1 MLPAAL
7 QCLKGR
13 GALAG
18 PRKVQL
24 GLCSLCSLSTAA
36 GSEAE
41 SRQQSS
47 AGASTSGYD
56 QYSWVGH
63 SNSRFSI
70 KPSPL
75 SPLFGAHRENKETIK
90 KQEYVQRL
98 LEAHKLLSTQHLRAD
113 GESPDQAAE
122 QRIKQ
127 LVLCTKALA
136 ALTKYSA
143 APIYDDRG
151 KMYGY
156 YAMLDKLAAAHD
168 RDFQDFSKVLSG
180 SADVWEHWIHSFQER
195 YAGLPSLEPL
205 EAIYQKPDLEAEAV
219 RCASGACC
227 CAAARLRRHAQCAVR
242 AKLPARHDASKRR
255 GRAPP
260 PTARPAAEQ
269 QRQQRSKAAR
279 QRPRPSAT

>member
-18 PRKVQL
+18 PRNVQL
-24 GLCSLCSLSTAA
+24 GLLGLSCSVSTTAA
-36 GSEAE
+36 SEAE
-41 SRQQSS
+41 SRRQSS

-56 QYSWVGH
+56 QYSWVSH
-63 SNSRFSI
+63 TNSRFSI

-75 SPLFGAHRENKETIK
+75 SPLLGAHRENKETIK

-98 LEAHKLLSTQHLRAD
+98 VEAHKLLSTQYVRNEGETAD
-113 GESPDQAAE
+113 AAAE

-143 APIYDDRG
+143 APVYDERER
-151 KMYGY
+151 MYGY
-156 YAMLDKLAAAHD
+156 YAMLDKLAASHD
-168 RDFQDFSKVLSG
+168 KDFQDFSKVLTG
-180 SADVWEHWIHSFQER
+180 SSDVWEHWIRSFQER

-205 EAIYQKPDLEAEAV
+205 EDIYQKPDPEAEAA
-219 RCASGACC
+219 RCARPASLPGLQPANTRPCSCTGAVQCRQVQGPLGVARSPGACC
-227 CAAARLRRHAQCAVR
+227 
-242 AKLPARHDASKRR
+242 
-255 GRAPP
+255 
-260 PTARPAAEQ
+260 PAA
-269 QRQQRSKAAR
+269 
-279 QRPRPSAT
+279 